1 LPYAFRRRRVAESAP
16 TVVDA
21 ETGGAAEPGNVA
33 PADQLNLRDSLPV
46 VYDKM
51 RTGIALARG
60 TLALTCAASVLLDRR
75 YRRRPRA
82 HLAVGLVVA
91 QWLHDDLALR
101 SGREAAL
108 WRVRWLSPVLTALAQ
123 LSLPHLPSDREG
135 SEINWFYGGGVW
147 VAPAVA
153 LAGGRHAPVTA
164 SVSQFP
170 LVWRAVR
177 DPAFRAFAV
186 GIHLSIGF
194 LTVTARLLGDSG
206 AHANAMFDRVAAE
219 RRDAAESEAAVA
231 SMREALGPAIDELEA
246 LEALLV
252 AEPRSLVL
260 ERCRRLEERSRH
272 LQLTRELRAG
282 PVPSWDDRAARREL
296 RIRMRRVAGVAYT
309 SSFAWCV
316 LDSVEGVR
324 RGLISPA
331 RAAAS
336 TGLLF
341 TLAGW
346 GILDRGP
353 MLTGVGTAATRGRTL
368 LSGLLGGVISAEL
381 HRGAA
386 TPGFDT
392 SVRDQ
397 VQLQSSA
404 LAASSRDLAWGQ
416 LISTTVGGW
425 YEWRNLGRT
434 ERPAYAALILG
445 YSWGLPQSL
454 HLFLSGIWEAQ
465 RQNDLARRHQV
476 ESAARRGRAQG
487 AEWAARASHDYVA
500 QSLLHLQQHPDLDHD
515 AALAVLGD
523 ARTKLEQALAQGTVE
538 FASDLT
544 EMLAECVHGYRVF
557 GLEARLDVRS
567 EDDLAPA
574 ANTLG
579 EASGQALL
587 LALNQGLGNVLAH
600 SSDRHPTVEVTVNQG
615 SAQLRLTNRTDT
627 LAETDPEPGLGRGGY
642 GLAAVEAAVAELGGR
657 CELVVGREMTVFAVD
672 LPVDAP
678 MTPTGDG

>member
-1 LPYAFRRRRVAESAP
+1 MCI
-16 TVVDA
+16 
-21 ETGGAAEPGNVA
+21 
-33 PADQLNLRDSLPV
+33 RD
-46 VYDKM
+46 
-51 RTGIALARG
+51 R
-60 TLALTCAASVLLDRR
+60 
-75 YRRRPRA
+75 
-82 HLAVGLVVA
+82 
-91 QWLHDDLALR
+91 
-101 SGREAAL
+101 
-108 WRVRWLSPVLTALAQ
+108 
-123 LSLPHLPSDREG
+123 
-135 SEINWFYGGGVW
+135 
-147 VAPAVA
+147 
-153 LAGGRHAPVTA
+153 
-164 SVSQFP
+164 
-170 LVWRAVR
+170 
-177 DPAFRAFAV
+177 
-186 GIHLSIGF
+186 
-194 LTVTARLLGDSG
+194 
-206 AHANAMFDRVAAE
+206 
-219 RRDAAESEAAVA
+219 
-231 SMREALGPAIDELEA
+231 
-246 LEALLV
+246 
-252 AEPRSLVL
+252 
-260 ERCRRLEERSRH
+260 
-272 LQLTRELRAG
+272 
-282 PVPSWDDRAARREL
+282 
-296 RIRMRRVAGVAYT
+296 
-309 SSFAWCV
+309 
-316 LDSVEGVR
+316 
-324 RGLISPA
+324 
-331 RAAAS
+331 
-336 TGLLF
+336 
-341 TLAGW
+341 
-346 GILDRGP
+346 
-353 MLTGVGTAATRGRTL
+353 
-368 LSGLLGGVISAEL
+368 
-381 HRGAA
+381 
-386 TPGFDT
+386 
-392 SVRDQ
+392 
-397 VQLQSSA
+397 
-404 LAASSRDLAWGQ
+404 
-416 LISTTVGGW
+416 LISTAVGGW
-425 YEWRNLGRT
+425 YEWRNLART

-600 SSDRHPTVEVTVNQG
+600 SSDRHPTVEVTINRG